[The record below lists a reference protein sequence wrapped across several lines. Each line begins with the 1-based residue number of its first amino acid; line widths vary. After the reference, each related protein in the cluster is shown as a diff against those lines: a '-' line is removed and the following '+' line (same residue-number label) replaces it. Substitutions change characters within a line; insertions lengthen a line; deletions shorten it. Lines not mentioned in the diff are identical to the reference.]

1 MNASL
6 PVPTRRSAWLDA
18 ILALA
23 IFFVVL
29 RLLAQSPIT
38 ALGDSK
44 YTLLLT
50 NNLLSKGSFILDDY
64 SIPHKKVVHVGKTE
78 LDGDTYQIEVFDG
91 HLYNYFPPG
100 SAILSTPFVLVGNAL
115 GHTIFDG
122 NKVYSEGREAAV
134 QLSIAS
140 LLMAVLSVT
149 FYFTARLL
157 LPFGWS
163 ALIAL
168 GGALGT
174 QVWST
179 ASRALWAHTWGIA
192 LLGPVLYLLLAQATG
207 RRRSHPVL
215 LATLLSWTYFV
226 RPTNSLFIIGIT
238 VYVVLSHRSMFV
250 AYAATGAGWFVGFA
264 AWSYAHFHKV
274 LPSYY
279 QANRLETTYFREA
292 FTGNLISPSRGALV
306 YVPVTLFV
314 LFLLARYWRRVPC
327 RRLVFLALAV
337 SAAQLLAVSCFVPW
351 YGGWCYGPRYSTE
364 LVPWFVLLAILGT
377 VATLRWREETRAL
390 SRGTAEWY
398 TTLAAGG
405 ALLLMSVLINH
416 RGANAPAPA
425 RWNEFPVSVDLAPWR
440 VWDWQHPQILAG
452 LVPSPIPAVFPLV
465 DGRRVTFGHEAGKA
479 FEWDGWSGSDAD
491 FCWTEEHWATLVFAA
506 DDLTASHL
514 RLDFGV
520 YLHPGRLRR
529 QRIDIRLNDQPVA
542 ALQVDRADPQEDDFP
557 LAAGV
562 LRHRNVLTFRLPDAD
577 SPRAMDEGDDSRTLG
592 IALHW
597 LELTR

>member
-6 PVPTRRSAWLDA
+6 PAPSRRSVWLDA

-23 IFFVVL
+23 IFFVVFQ
-29 RLLAQSPIT
+29 LLAQSPIT

-50 NNLLSKGSFILDDY
+50 NNLLSKGSFILDGY
-64 SIPHKKVVHVGKTE
+64 PIPHKPVVHVGKTE

-122 NKVYSEGREAAV
+122 NKVYSESQEAAV

-140 LLMAVLSVT
+140 LLMAILSVT

-192 LLGPVLYLLLAQATG
+192 LLGPVLYLLLAQAAG
-207 RRRSHPVL
+207 RRKAHPVL

-238 VYVVLSHRSMFV
+238 VYVVLYHRSMFV

-279 QANRLETTYFREA
+279 QANRLETTHFWEA
-292 FTGNLISPSRGALV
+292 LPGNLISPSRGVLV

-314 LFLLARYWRRVPC
+314 LFTPGA
-327 RRLVFLALAV
+327 ALA
-337 SAAQLLAVSCFVPW
+337 A
-351 YGGWCYGPRYSTE
+351 
-364 LVPWFVLLAILGT
+364 
-377 VATLRWREETRAL
+377 RAL
-390 SRGTAEWY
+390 SG
-398 TTLAAGG
+398 
-405 ALLLMSVLINH
+405 
-416 RGANAPAPA
+416 
-425 RWNEFPVSVDLAPWR
+425 
-440 VWDWQHPQILAG
+440 
-452 LVPSPIPAVFPLV
+452 
-465 DGRRVTFGHEAGKA
+465 
-479 FEWDGWSGSDAD
+479 GWSS
-491 FCWTEEHWATLVFAA
+491 WRW
-506 DDLTASHL
+506 
-514 RLDFGV
+514 
-520 YLHPGRLRR
+520 P
-529 QRIDIRLNDQPVA
+529 
-542 ALQVDRADPQEDDFP
+542 
-557 LAAGV
+557 
-562 LRHRNVLTFRLPDAD
+562 
-577 SPRAMDEGDDSRTLG
+577 
-592 IALHW
+592 
-597 LELTR
+597 